1 MHIENKWKRYAVG
14 HHLSEYL
21 GDGAELFDAL
31 MDAEGDNDKVS
42 EVFESWDTAVWCLY
56 ENDDL
61 VDLTNS
67 IREMADTLQ
76 MTASGEIYGKD

>member
-1 MHIENKWKRYAVG
+1 MKIENKWKRYAVG
-14 HHLSEYL
+14 HHLSDYS

-31 MDAEGDNDKVS
+31 MVAEGDDDKVS
-42 EVFESWDTAVWCLY
+42 EVIEAWGALVWCLY

-67 IREMADTLQ
+67 IRAMADTLQ

>member
-14 HHLSEYL
+14 HHLSEYS

-31 MDAEGDNDKVS
+31 MDAEGDDDKVS
-42 EVFESWDTAVWCLY
+42 EVFEAWSAVIWGLY

-61 VDLTNS
+61 VDLTDS
-67 IREMADTLQ
+67 IKAMADTLQ

>member
-1 MHIENKWKRYAVG
+1 MHIEKKWKRYAVG
-14 HHLSEYL
+14 HHLSGYS

-31 MDAEGDNDKVS
+31 MDAEGDDDKLS
-42 EVFESWDTAVWCLY
+42 EAFETWDALVWCRY

-67 IREMADTLQ
+67 IRAMADTLQ
-76 MTASGEIYGKD
+76 MTASGEIYGEA